1 MKTRIPV
8 YTACILI
15 IITVQSTLADY
26 IMINNVKPN
35 LLIIFII
42 SVALLRGIFEGGIVG
57 FIAGLVQDILFGKVM
72 GFYTLLG
79 LYLGVT
85 VGSLNKRLYRDNH
98 LVVIFFT
105 FVSTF
110 VYEFFVYLFITLM
123 PLALSSQKITLE
135 ILKPLKSI
143 VLNETIYNSAI
154 CIPIYILVTRVDYW
168 LENLHKA
175 SRKY

>member
-72 GFYTLLG
+72 GFYTLPAATISPPGFTSPIITTLPSKSINWPER
-79 LYLGVT
+79 T
-85 VGSLNKRLYRDNH
+85 VPLWNLVIPSL
-98 LVVIFFT
+98 I
-105 FVSTF
+105 
-110 VYEFFVYLFITLM
+110 
-123 PLALSSQKITLE
+123 
-135 ILKPLKSI
+135 PLK
-143 VLNETIYNSAI
+143 
-154 CIPIYILVTRVDYW
+154 
-168 LENLHKA
+168 
-175 SRKY
+175 

>member
-35 LLIIFII
+35 LLIVFII
-42 SVALLRGIFEGGIVG
+42 SIALLRGNIEGGIVG
-57 FIAGLVQDILFGKVM
+57 LITGLVQDILFGKIM
-72 GFYTLLG
+72 GFYAVLG
-79 LYLGVT
+79 LYLGVII
-85 VGSLNKRLYRDNH
+85 GSFNKRLYRDNH

-105 FVSTF
+105 FVSTIA
-110 VYEFFVYLFITLM
+110 YEFFIYFFNILM

-135 ILKPLKSI
+135 ILKPLASI
-143 VLNETIYNSAI
+143 VLKAAIYNSVI
-154 CIPIYILVTRVDYW
+154 CIPIYVLVTRMNCW
-168 LENLHKA
+168 LENLQKS